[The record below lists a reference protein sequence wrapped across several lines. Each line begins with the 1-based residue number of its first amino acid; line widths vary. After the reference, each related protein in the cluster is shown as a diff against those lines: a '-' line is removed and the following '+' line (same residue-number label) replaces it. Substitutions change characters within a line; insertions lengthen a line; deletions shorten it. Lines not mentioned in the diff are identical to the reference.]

1 MTPLELKLEPE
12 RRTLA
17 ITWEGGDTS
26 LIPASVL
33 RRHSRSAQA
42 VRASLDGREG
52 AFENVTVAGIEPIG
66 SYAVRLVF
74 SDGHDRGIYP
84 WQYLR
89 EIADSLGLGMV
100 HG

>member
-1 MTPLELKLEPE
+1 MTPLQLTLKPE

-17 ITWEGGDTS
+17 ITWDGGDIS

-33 RRHSRSAQA
+33 RRRSRDAE
-42 VRASLDGREG
+42 VLRASLDGRD
-52 AFENVTVAGIEPIG
+52 ENFDNVQVADIEPIG
-66 SYAVRLVF
+66 SYGVRLVF

-89 EIADSLGLGMV
+89 EIADSLA
-100 HG
+100 